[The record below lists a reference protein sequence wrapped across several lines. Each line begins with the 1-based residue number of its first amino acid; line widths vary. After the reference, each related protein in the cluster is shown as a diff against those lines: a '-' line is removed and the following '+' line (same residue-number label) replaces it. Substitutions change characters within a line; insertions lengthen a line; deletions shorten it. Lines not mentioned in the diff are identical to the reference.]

1 MTVGMTAAIVFSTLS
16 CCCLYDSGLP
26 TPLLLRSR
34 CFLSMALIASAT
46 ESHEPPLPRKPA
58 PGEELLDEAFGTSL
72 DILFF
77 LPRFGT
83 GIGVISM
90 VGEREDELPLLS
102 FAAAITSSVVADAA
116 ALRSCHT
123 RCMWCIVPSSL
134 HPFDRVCCPLVVV
147 LFLSASHL
155 GQTPGGSLLRA
166 FFLAVES
173 GEVGGVY

>member
-83 GIGVISM
+83 GIGVMSL
-90 VGEREDELPLLS
+90 VGVREDELPLLP
-102 FAAAITSSVVADAA
+102 F
-116 ALRSCHT
+116 T
-123 RCMWCIVPSSL
+123 RLCLCL
-134 HPFDRVCCPLVVV
+134 LLVV
-147 LFLSASHL
+147 LM
-155 GQTPGGSLLRA
+155 LLRYDPA
-166 FFLAVES
+166 TLAAC
-173 GEVGGVY
+173 GVSYPPACILSIECVVFWW